1 MQWGVP
7 PRNPHFTGRR
17 ATLERIASGLN
28 APGDRDSAAGQQ
40 GVTTLELVG
49 MGGVGKTQLAVEF
62 CHRHYAAAK
71 PEAAGGASS
80 SGYSVVIWLRAE
92 TAEVLAADL
101 RALAADCGIG
111 GVQGLRNEEVVAEVR
126 SRLHR
131 TRGAWLLV
139 FDNVASRELLEAHL
153 PRGCH
158 GAGHVL

>member
-1 MQWGVP
+1 
-7 PRNPHFTGRR
+7 
-17 ATLERIASGLN
+17 
-28 APGDRDSAAGQQ
+28 
-40 GVTTLELVG
+40 

-111 GVQGLRNEEVVAEVR
+111 GVQGLRNEEATGRLVEKLKQEITELRQKLSATSDENGHTTLPHL
-126 SRLHR
+126 SRQKFQRASAR
-131 TRGAWLLV
+131 T
-139 FDNVASRELLEAHL
+139 
-153 PRGCH
+153 
-158 GAGHVL
+158 